1 MYLASHPKLEN
12 LATGLAT
19 HQPEAIQLVSKTYG
33 LNQEFLTVLWPCT
46 LQYFDRWACTPKISY
61 EAKL

>member
-33 LNQEFLTVLWPCT
+33 LNQEFLTVL
-46 LQYFDRWACTPKISY
+46 
-61 EAKL
+61 